1 MRMRIVHIRAVLSVA
16 IFVGLWGSAGV
27 AHADKRVAL
36 LIGNARYQN
45 AVMLTNPP
53 NDVSGMKAAL
63 SQAGFTIIQPEND
76 LTRQGMVQALR
87 AFETQATT
95 ADVAVIYYSGHGMEL
110 NGVNYL
116 LPVDARLAT
125 DRDVE
130 DEAVTLDRVLRS
142 IEGAS
147 RLKLV
152 ILDACRNNPFL
163 PRMSRSNANRAVSR
177 GLARVEPAGTNTL
190 IAYSAAAGTV
200 AADGDGLNSPFTA
213 SLIKRIVEPG
223 IDVRIMLG
231 NVRDDV
237 MSDTGNQQQP
247 FVNGSLGG
255 GVLSLMEA
263 PASAGA
269 SPATD
274 PLFGEAAQVWP
285 ALRGSTDVGEL
296 ETFRKRYANTFFGE
310 LADKRIKEL
319 SVPATTK
326 TAPPV
331 VPQTASDPAAGQKQA
346 AAVTPVRPAAPPPET
361 ECDRLAA
368 GPLDPDRVGAGV
380 LFGQIDAARA
390 VAACNDAL
398 HQYPGTRRLLFQ
410 YGRALDAA
418 KRHAEAFAT
427 YQQAFAAGSLAAAH
441 NLAFLYREG
450 SGVPRDYAEALRW
463 FRKAADGG
471 YANSYV
477 SIGYLYELGL
487 GVSRNYTEAMRWYRQ
502 GADRG
507 DVESHANIALLYEG
521 GKGVKRDYAEAL
533 RWYQKA
539 ADLGDTNSLAS
550 LASYYNNG
558 RGTAKNPMEAADY
571 AFKALERGSEFELN
585 ELMTNAKAWS
595 PRFHSEMLLKLKAR
609 GYYDGP
615 ITSSFN
621 EQARAALRKLAGR

>member
-1 MRMRIVHIRAVLSVA
+1 MQMRIVRIRIVLAAVMFLGA
-16 IFVGLWGSAGV
+16 WCAAGA

-45 AVMLTNPP
+45 ATTLINPP
-53 NDVSGMKAAL
+53 NDVNGMKAAL
-63 SQAGFTIIQPEND
+63 NQAGFTVIQPEND

-87 AFETQATT
+87 SFETQATA

-110 NGVNYL
+110 NGINYL

-142 IEGAS
+142 LEGAS

-163 PRMSRSNANRAVSR
+163 PRMSHSNSNRAVSR
-177 GLARVEPAGTNTL
+177 GLARVEPASTNTL

-200 AADGDGLNSPFTA
+200 AADGNGLNSPFTA
-213 SLIKRIVEPG
+213 SLIKRIIEPG

-237 MSDTGNQQQP
+237 MADTGNQQQP

-255 GVLSLMEA
+255 GVLSLMA
-263 PASAGA
+263 TPASAGA
-269 SPATD
+269 PPAMD
-274 PLFGEAAQVWP
+274 PLFGEASQIWP
-285 ALRGSTDVGEL
+285 TLRGSTDVGEL
-296 ETFRKRYANTFFGE
+296 ETFRRRYANTFFGE
-310 LADKRIKEL
+310 LAEKRIKEL
-319 SVPATTK
+319 SALPTTK

-331 VPQTASDPAAGQKQA
+331 VLQAAPDPAPVQKQA
-346 AAVTPVRPAAPPPET
+346 AAVTPVRPPVPPPET

-368 GPLDPDRVGAGV
+368 SPLDPDRVGAGV

-390 VAACNDAL
+390 VAACNGAL
-398 HQYPGTRRLLFQ
+398 QQYPGTKRLLFQ

-418 KRHAEAFAT
+418 KRHAESFAA

-450 SGVPRDYAEALRW
+450 TGVPRDYTEAMRW
-463 FRKAADGG
+463 FRKAAHGG

-487 GVSRNYTEAMRWYRQ
+487 GVPQDHAEAMRWYRL

-558 RGTAKNPMEAADY
+558 RGTAKNPVEAANY

-585 ELMTNAKAWS
+585 ELLTNAKAWS

-609 GYYDGP
+609 GYYNGA

-621 EQARAALRKLAGR
+621 EQARSALRKLAGR